1 MFSCYSYL
9 TNCRAHGG
17 ASPSPPRGQERRGH
31 GKWGEGC
38 WGCRRS
44 SRGLGHK
51 AKPWRGCPA
60 RDPAVPPPAASRR
73 APKARRPR
81 DALNRLPPRDN
92 RAAAECLTAG
102 CSAAGLLSVHTRD
115 VEKVRWHFRGPGEG
129 GGQERENRVRSRC
142 RLLTCQMAKKMRA
155 AHSTSESM

>member
-1 MFSCYSYL
+1 MVELLLRLPAGRRGGGTGSGGKVAGAAG
-9 TNCRAHGG
+9 AHLG
-17 ASPSPPRGQERRGH
+17 AWDAWPSP
-31 GKWGEGC
+31 GEGA
-38 WGCRRS
+38 
-44 SRGLGHK
+44 L
-51 AKPWRGCPA
+51 P

-73 APKARRPR
+73 APKASRPR
-81 DALNRLPPRDN
+81 DALNHLPPRDN
-92 RAAAECLTAG
+92 RAAAEGLTAG
-102 CSAAGLLSVHTRD
+102 CAAAGLLSVHTRD